1 MSLSKIQT
9 ELKAPK
15 SQFNNFGKYK
25 YRSLE
30 DITEAIKPLLEKYKA
45 SLVLEDDIQMVGD
58 RIYVKATATLSFEDA
73 TTHTASSFARE
84 PQMKKGMDEAQIT
97 GATSSYARKYALN
110 GLLALDDTKDA
121 DSMDN
126 SKEARP
132 TASKATEQDK
142 AKAWGDFQGL
152 CNSKS
157 VDAYKFLEKQVDL
170 QDANAVHNLVI
181 KWLKNT
187 DALLGQLDNFEG

>member
-30 DITEAIKPLLEKYKA
+30 DITEAIKPLLLKYKA

-58 RIYVKATATLSFEDA
+58 RIYVKATATLKFEDA
-73 TTHTASSFARE
+73 EHKASAFARE
-84 PQMKKGMDEAQIT
+84 PQMKKGMDEAQLT

-132 TASKATEQDK
+132 TASKATDNDKTRAWNDFKGLCESKGVDPMNFLKSQVDMQDK
-142 AKAWGDFQGL
+142 
-152 CNSKS
+152 
-157 VDAYKFLEKQVDL
+157 
-170 QDANAVHNLVI
+170 NAVHNLVV
-181 KWLKNT
+181 KWLKST